1 MLKLQFLGKL
11 FYALNIFTALLL
23 LISFVLPYL
32 PPSKFPTLSILSLAV
47 SPLILFNLLFM
58 VYWILQ
64 FKRRF
69 WFSLVVVVIAYFHF
83 HAFFEISSEGSL
95 DTHSKNIKLLSYNVH
110 LFNAYERN
118 PDEVAVAAAF
128 SNLIENERPDVV
140 CIQEFYA
147 KNKADFSEYPY
158 QFIHFKD
165 STHKLGHA
173 IFSKYPILHKGSF
186 DFNGSYNNSLF
197 ADLLVDSDT
206 IRVYNLHL
214 QSLGIL
220 PTVDFL
226 QERGTEQ
233 IKQRMSVTFVQ
244 QESQVAEILKHK
256 RQCKYPVI
264 FSGDF
269 NNTSFSYVYRE
280 LRRDMQDAFQ
290 EKGNGLGQT
299 FLFNHYPMRI
309 DFILASEEFSV
320 INFNNIKKS
329 FSDHYPIISTV
340 GWD

>member
-1 MLKLQFLGKL
+1 MLKFQFLGKL
-11 FYALNIFTALLL
+11 FFALNVLTALLL
-23 LISFVLPYL
+23 LISFILPYL

-47 SPLILFNLLFM
+47 SPLILINLLFM
-58 VYWILQ
+58 VYWIIR
-64 FKRRF
+64 FKKRF
-69 WFSLVVVVIAYFHF
+69 WFSLVVLVIAYFHF
-83 HAFFEISSEGSL
+83 HAFFEISTEGNVAQYAKHL
-95 DTHSKNIKLLSYNVH
+95 KILSYNVH
-110 LFNAYERN
+110 LFNAYEKN
-118 PDEVAVAAAF
+118 PDEEAVATSFAE
-128 SNLIENERPDVV
+128 LITSEKPDVV
-140 CIQEFYA
+140 CIQEYYA
-147 KNKADFSEYPY
+147 KNKADFSGYPY

-173 IFSKYPILHKGSF
+173 IFSKYPILHQGSF
-186 DFNGSYNNSLF
+186 DFNGSYNNSLY

-226 QERGTEQ
+226 QQRGTEQ
-233 IKQRMSVTFVQ
+233 IKQRMSVTFVK
-244 QESQVAEILKHK
+244 QEAQVAEILKHK
-256 RQCKYPVI
+256 NLCNYPVI

-269 NNTSFSYVYRE
+269 NNTSFSYIYRE
-280 LRRDMQDAFQ
+280 LRNGMQDAFQ
-290 EKGNGLGQT
+290 KKGNGLGQT
-299 FLFNHYPMRI
+299 YFFNHYPIRI

-320 INFNNIKKS
+320 IHFDHITKS

>member
-11 FYALNIFTALLL
+11 FYALNVLTALLL

-47 SPLILFNLLFM
+47 SPLILINLLFT
-58 VYWILQ
+58 VYWLIR
-64 FKRRF
+64 FKKRF
-69 WFSLVVVVIAYFHF
+69 WFSLVVLVIAYFHF
-83 HAFFEISSEGSL
+83 HAFFEISTEGNVDQYAKHL
-95 DTHSKNIKLLSYNVH
+95 KILSFNVH
-110 LFNAYERN
+110 LFNAYEKN
-118 PDEVAVAAAF
+118 PDEKVVATSF
-128 SNLIENERPDVV
+128 SELIASEKPDVV
-140 CIQEFYA
+140 CIQEYYA

-206 IRVYNLHL
+206 LRVYNLHL

-233 IKQRMSVTFVQ
+233 IKQRMSVTFVK
-244 QESQVAEILKHK
+244 QEAQVVEILKHK
-256 RQCKYPVI
+256 SLCKYPVI

-280 LRRDMQDAFQ
+280 LSRGMQDAYQ
-290 EKGNGLGQT
+290 KKGNGLGQT
-299 FLFNHYPMRI
+299 YFFNHYPIRI

-320 INFNNIKKS
+320 INFDNIQKS

>member
-1 MLKLQFLGKL
+1 LLKLQFLGKL
-11 FYALNIFTALLL
+11 FYALNVLAALLL
-23 LISFVLPYL
+23 LISFVLPFL

-47 SPLILFNLLFM
+47 SPLILINLLFM
-58 VYWILQ
+58 VYWILR
-64 FKRRF
+64 FKKRF

-83 HAFFEISSEGSL
+83 HAFFEISSEGSI
-95 DTHSKNIKLLSYNVH
+95 DQHAKNIKLLSYNVH
-110 LFNAYERN
+110 LFNAYEKN
-118 PDEVAVAAAF
+118 PDETAVATAF
-128 SNLIENERPDVV
+128 SKLIELEKPDVI

-147 KNKADFSEYPY
+147 KNKADFSAYPY

-186 DFNGSYNNSLF
+186 DFEASYNNTLF
-197 ADLLVDSDT
+197 ADLLVNADT

-226 QERGTEQ
+226 QQRGTEQ
-233 IKQRMSVTFVQ
+233 IKQRMSDTFVQ
-244 QESQVAEILKHK
+244 QEAQVAKILRHK
-256 RQCKYPVI
+256 NECKYPVL

-269 NNTSFSYVYRE
+269 NNTSFSYIYRE
-280 LRRDMQDAFQ
+280 LKQGMQDAFQ

-299 FLFNHYPMRI
+299 YLFNYYPMRI
-309 DFILASEEFSV
+309 DFILASEEFSIV
-320 INFNNIKKS
+320 NFDNIKKS